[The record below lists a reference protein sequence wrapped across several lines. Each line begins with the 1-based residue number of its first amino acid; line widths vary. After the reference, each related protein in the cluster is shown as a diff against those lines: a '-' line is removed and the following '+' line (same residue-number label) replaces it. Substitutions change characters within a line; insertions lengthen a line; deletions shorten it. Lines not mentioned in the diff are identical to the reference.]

1 VPQHRPS
8 IGPRKRSRGRVFVDA
23 LGWSLLTTLALLGI
37 GGGFVFLY
45 MLNGSDANLLPR
57 WVLPLVLSVGFPVI
71 LALWKHPKVPSQAL
85 PTALNLFPLLNSAVV
100 VIAIILV
107 PESVGSALRRLGLD
121 TIERLGTSDRR
132 AQVVSAWGM
141 NLADRVS
148 PPPSEPDSATRST
161 SRSASVPQ
169 PELPGADPQNL
180 EARPD
185 PEGTGDTD
193 QAAKDR
199 ESLGALGGDSDNEET
214 QEGIYVQFDPNG
226 TGITIPA
233 TLRGPG
239 GEKTVDY
246 LFDTGATF
254 TTITPALA
262 EELGVHVRPDAP
274 TQAFNTAK
282 GPANTPMVYL
292 DALTLGDVT
301 IRGVLVAV
309 CEDCSSKRTEG
320 LLGLNV
326 TRNFVVEMD
335 YQRQEMH
342 LDPRHFNNS
351 GNRAFDIRHI
361 LNLRLAGIPEVFQG
375 YISWSLEV
383 ENLSHRDV
391 YDVVPRVEFTT
402 DTTLFGSRI
411 SHLPARST
419 ARSLVRGRVFREGER
434 PEVEYVLSLE
444 QGRWR

>member
-1 VPQHRPS
+1 VPQHRPN
-8 IGPRKRSRGRVFVDA
+8 IGPRKRSQGKIFIDS
-23 LGWSLLTTLALLGI
+23 LGWALLVVLALLGI
-37 GGGFVFLY
+37 GCGFVFLY
-45 MLNGSDANLLPR
+45 LLNGTVDNLLPR
-57 WVLPLVLSVGFPVI
+57 WVLPLVLSVAFPVM
-71 LALWKHPKVPSQAL
+71 LALWKYPKVPSRAL
-85 PTALNLFPLLNSAVV
+85 PAALNLFPLLNAAMV

-107 PESVGSALRRLGLD
+107 PDSVGSALRRVGLESV
-121 TIERLGTSDRR
+121 ERLGTSNRR
-132 AQVVSAWGM
+132 AQVISAWGM

-148 PPPSEPDSATRST
+148 PPASEHDAPAASLNTRSYDAPPNDA
-161 SRSASVPQ
+161 RKAPKDAARGSAVA
-169 PELPGADPQNL
+169 ED
-180 EARPD
+180 
-185 PEGTGDTD
+185 
-193 QAAKDR
+193 DR
-199 ESLGALGGDSDNEET
+199 EGAPK
-214 QEGIYVQFDPNG
+214 GIYVQFDPNG

-233 TLRGPG
+233 TLRGPN

-262 EELGVHVRPDAP
+262 AEIGVRVRPDAP
-274 TQAFNTAK
+274 TQSFNTAK
-282 GPANTPMVYL
+282 GPAKAPMVYL

-309 CEDCSSKRTEG
+309 CEECGSKRAEG

-326 TRNFVVEMD
+326 TRNFVLEMD

-342 LDPRHFNNS
+342 LDPRNFQDA

-361 LNLRLAGIPEVFQG
+361 LELRLAGTPEVFQG
-375 YISWSLEV
+375 YITWSLEV

-391 YDVVPRVEFTT
+391 YDAVPRVDFTT

-411 SHLPARST
+411 PHLPAKAT
-419 ARSLVRGRVFREGER
+419 ARSLVRGRVFREGEH
-434 PEVEYVLSLE
+434 PVVEYSISLE